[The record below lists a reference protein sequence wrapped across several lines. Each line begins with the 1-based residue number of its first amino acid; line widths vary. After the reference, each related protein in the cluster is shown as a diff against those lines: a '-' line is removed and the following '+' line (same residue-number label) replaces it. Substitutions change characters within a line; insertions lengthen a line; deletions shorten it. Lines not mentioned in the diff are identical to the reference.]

1 MAVEQ
6 EESMI
11 HLALV
16 DLLLPYLD
24 LLPYRELAAKTWLH
38 RQAMAPAAMVSR
50 QALPLLALLLIGKA
64 VAVAAQAKQA

>member
-24 LLPYRELAAKTWLH
+24 LLPYRELAAKT
-38 RQAMAPAAMVSR
+38 
-50 QALPLLALLLIGKA
+50 
-64 VAVAAQAKQA
+64 